1 MNSKLKT
8 VIYAISVFLIFM
20 LLTWILR
27 LMAGKL
33 PIEDGFLGVYKN
45 SDLFLGIV
53 VAAIV
58 TLSHLQK
65 RKLK

>member
-1 MNSKLKT
+1 MNSKLKL
-8 VIYAISVFLIFM
+8 VIYAISAFLVFM

-33 PIEDGFLGVYKN
+33 PLEDGLWGVYKD
-45 SDLFLGIV
+45 SDLLLRLV
-53 VAAIV
+53 VAAMI
-58 TLSHLQK
+58 TFSHYQK

>member
-1 MNSKLKT
+1 MNSKLKL
-8 VIYAISVFLIFM
+8 VIYAISAFLVFM

-33 PIEDGFLGVYKN
+33 PLEDGLWGVYKD
-45 SDLFLGIV
+45 SDLLLGLV
-53 VAAIV
+53 VAAMI
-58 TLSHLQK
+58 TFSHYQK

>member
-1 MNSKLKT
+1 MNSTIKLI
-8 VIYAISVFLIFM
+8 IYAISTFLVFL

-33 PIEDGFLGVYKN
+33 PIENGILGVFKN
-45 SDLFLGIV
+45 SDLLLGLV
-53 VAAIV
+53 VAVAV
-58 TLSHLQK
+58 NFSHIQK